1 MRTWVFYLSV
11 YGRLFKA
18 VVEKILHE
26 KSTAYLTCSNA
37 KKKALME
44 KCKWRG
50 RLYMQGMFRWPSGTS
65 LKINLDPLVDP
76 DTDEFA
82 NLDNWSVIPVK
93 NYHQHKHE
101 NCYVEG
107 IKHYNSQNGK
117 SLPRYTLVQFWKAP
131 QNRDIFAAKLVSVS
145 FPIGS
150 DTRSKLYL
158 DISRESCGKPT

>member
-50 RLYMQGMFRWPSGTS
+50 RLYMQGMFWWQSGTS
-65 LKINLDPLVDP
+65 LINNLDPLVDP

-101 NCYVEG
+101 IVMLKESNIIIPKMVSHYHGTRWYNLERLHRIG
-107 IKHYNSQNGK
+107 IF
-117 SLPRYTLVQFWKAP
+117 SLRSSWAYLV
-131 QNRDIFAAKLVSVS
+131 
-145 FPIGS
+145 
-150 DTRSKLYL
+150 
-158 DISRESCGKPT
+158 